1 MMDSLSRKY
10 AMKFN
15 RMSFGN
21 INTFLANFSI
31 PNSLKTEKIFVF
43 LMFSGGLEREHWPDI
58 GYLFIWSLSVHI
70 FVY

>member
-31 PNSLKTEKIFVF
+31 PNSLKLKKSSFF
-43 LMFSGGLEREHWPDI
+43 
-58 GYLFIWSLSVHI
+58 
-70 FVY
+70 